1 MPYSIDRR
9 KATLVYDKLER
20 VLNRCAE
27 EAGIKD
33 LERYYIPLCQQGG
46 DGSGVSKGSP
56 VKSHE
61 ISESKM
67 MEQFAR
73 SLQNSS

>member
-1 MPYSIDRR
+1 MSFDIHEA
-9 KATLVYDKLER
+9 KAVAMYDMLER

-46 DGSGVSKGSP
+46 DGSGASKGSP
-56 VKSHE
+56 V
-61 ISESKM
+61 
-67 MEQFAR
+67 
-73 SLQNSS
+73 